1 MDKIAQM
8 VYDIFEDRLDPATL
22 DNIELEQVFDRVQ
35 EMAEN
40 SIDDDEYRD
49 SARLM
54 LAALAELVDDR
65 MEATDMSCFEAAI
78 TAAESRGSTYY
89 EFEHYRLH

>member
-8 VYDIFEDRLDPATL
+8 VHDIFEDRLDPATL

-65 MEATDMSCFEAAI
+65 MEATDMSCFEKAI
-78 TAAESRGSTYY
+78 VAAESRGCMYF

>member
-1 MDKIAQM
+1 MDKISQM
-8 VYDIFEDRLDPATL
+8 VHDIFEDRLDPATL

-35 EMAEN
+35 ELAEDMIN
-40 SIDDDEYRD
+40 DDEYRD
-49 SARLM
+49 SARMM

-65 MEATDMSCFEAAI
+65 MAATDMSCFEEAAI
-78 TAAESRGSTYY
+78 KAQERGCMYF